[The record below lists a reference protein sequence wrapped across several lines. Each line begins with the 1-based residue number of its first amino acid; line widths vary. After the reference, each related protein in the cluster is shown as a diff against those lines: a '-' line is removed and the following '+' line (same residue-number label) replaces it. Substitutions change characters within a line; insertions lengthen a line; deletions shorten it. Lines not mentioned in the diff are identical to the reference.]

1 MSGMGSGGRSGMGGA
16 GGRSFDCATF
26 SFETYIHSPQ
36 PQNIGNISV
45 GEILEVV
52 LAIMNGIQ
60 IVQIRKQDGTVV
72 GGLVEKGPR
81 VRECLK
87 AGYIYTATV
96 RDIQG
101 AAVRIFVQ
109 SQGK

>member
-1 MSGMGSGGRSGMGGA
+1 MSGMGSGRGLGPSGA

-26 SFETYIHSPQ
+26 SFETHIHSPQ
-36 PQNIGNISV
+36 PQNIGSISV

-52 LAIMNGIQ
+52 LAIMDGIQ
-60 IVQIRKQDGTVV
+60 VVQIRKSDGTVV

-81 VRECLK
+81 IRECLE

-101 AAVRIFVQ
+101 AAIRIFVQ

>member
-1 MSGMGSGGRSGMGGA
+1 MSGMGSGRGLGPSGA

-26 SFETYIHSPQ
+26 SFETHIHSPQ
-36 PQNIGNISV
+36 PQNIGSISV

-52 LAIMNGIQ
+52 LALMNGIQ
-60 IVQIRKQDGTVV
+60 VVQIRKSDGTIV

-81 VRECLK
+81 IRECLE

>member
-1 MSGMGSGGRSGMGGA
+1 MSGMGSGRGLGPSGA
-16 GGRSFDCATF
+16 GGSSFDCATF
-26 SFETYIHSPQ
+26 SFETHIHSPQ
-36 PQNIGNISV
+36 PQNIGSISV

-52 LAIMNGIQ
+52 LAIMDGIQ
-60 IVQIRKQDGTVV
+60 VVQIRKSDGTVV

-81 VRECLK
+81 IRECLE